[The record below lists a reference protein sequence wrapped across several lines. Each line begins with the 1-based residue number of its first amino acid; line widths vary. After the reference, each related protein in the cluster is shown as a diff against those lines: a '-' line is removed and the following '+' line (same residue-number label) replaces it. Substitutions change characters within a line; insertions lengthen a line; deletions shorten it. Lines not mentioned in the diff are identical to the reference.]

1 MININSIIT
10 LSDNRNYIV
19 ISKATINTYN
29 YIYIVDQNNYSNSKF
44 GKIVNNKIIIVDNNE
59 ELKKII
65 PILNKNIEDFYKLS

>member
-19 ISKATINTYN
+19 ISKATINTYD
-29 YIYIVDQNNYSNSKF
+29 YIYIVDQNNFNNSKF
-44 GKIVNNKIIIVDNNE
+44 GKIVNNKIVIINNNE
-59 ELKKII
+59 QLKKII